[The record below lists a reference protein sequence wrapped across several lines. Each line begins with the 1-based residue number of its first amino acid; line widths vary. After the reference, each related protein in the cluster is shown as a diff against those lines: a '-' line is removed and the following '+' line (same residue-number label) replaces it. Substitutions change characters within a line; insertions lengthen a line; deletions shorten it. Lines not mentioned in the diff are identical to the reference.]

1 MIWNF
6 CIRRPV
12 LTTVI
17 FLAIFIFGVY
27 GYNQMPVREYPD
39 VDFPIVNVSVVL
51 PGADPEV
58 IETEVV
64 EPLEEEI
71 NTIEGIK
78 KITSTSR
85 EEVGIVTVEFEL
97 YRDIDFAAQDVR
109 DRVTRARPD
118 MADDI
123 MEPIIR
129 KVDPDAHSV
138 LWISLLGD
146 KRWDPVRM
154 TDYADTVLKDQLE
167 RLPGVGQILVGG
179 ERLYAVRI
187 QLDPDKLAAHHLAVQ
202 DVVRKIQAENVDIPS
217 GRIESRE
224 REFLIKT
231 KGQFSSAEPF
241 NDIIID
247 YRNGAPVRLSDVGK
261 AVAGVE
267 NDRNVARFN
276 QEKSIGLGVV
286 KQSDANMVEVVE
298 RIKSEMARLAEQFPP
313 GLEYAIASDDSIYV
327 KESVNDLTLTIS
339 MATLLVAFVILMF
352 LGSFRGTFIA
362 GLAIPTSLLAGMAL
376 IYHAGFSLNNISL
389 LAFLLVVGLV
399 VDDAIVVLESC
410 YRHMEYGA
418 EAKPAARTG
427 TTEIAFAAIAN
438 TLSIIAVFVPVAFM
452 PGMIGRFFFEF
463 GLTVAL
469 TVMASTFT
477 ALTLT
482 PMLCSRYLKVSAG
495 SERPTLLRATEW
507 GFGKLGAVY
516 RVVLN
521 SALKWRWATVLI
533 AVCAFVVGIF
543 FLTRLESEFVPSVDR
558 SKFLISYETVEGAT
572 VSYTDKYGSRIE
584 DILAGIDEV
593 RSYFMAI
600 GMARQGPGKVNEG
613 IFFVRLLHR
622 SERERGQQAIMQEV
636 RQKIAKIPGVRGYVM
651 ELRGPTGAEAPLQV
665 VLKNPDINKLAQ
677 QQEIV
682 MRWMRSQPEFVGVR
696 SNMKLDKPE
705 IRVAISREKAQEMG
719 VTVADISNT
728 LRYIFG
734 EPDITEIDRQGERY
748 EVIPEIASP
757 YNVPETIYR
766 LYTRNQSGEMV
777 SLANLVEIQEAVG
790 PSEIHHFNRG
800 RAVTVSSQL
809 PPGVRL
815 GTALNKLQ
823 NYLDTQLPG
832 DFRTDI
838 TGQSQNFKESF
849 YYLTMALVFAV
860 VFIFLILS
868 GQFESF
874 LHPLTILM
882 TLPLAGIGA
891 FGALYALDMTMNIFS
906 FIGIIMLL
914 GLVTKNAI
922 LLVDYS
928 NVLVARGNS
937 VMEAA
942 RQAAMV
948 RFRPVLMTAIST
960 IFGILPIALGYGAG
974 GEARMPMG
982 VCISMGMFA
991 ATALTLL
998 VIPVVYTLFD
1008 ALQRKILAHKGLSLL
1023 IVSLILV
1030 LIVVF
1035 YVL

>member
-12 LTTVI
+12 LTTVL
-17 FLAIFIFGVY
+17 FLAIFIFGIF
-27 GYNQMPVREYPD
+27 GYNQMPVREFPD
-39 VDFPIVNVSVVL
+39 VDFPIVNVSIVL

-78 KITSTSR
+78 QITSTSR

-123 MEPIIR
+123 LEPIIR
-129 KVDPDAHSV
+129 KVDPDAQAV
-138 LWISLLGD
+138 MWIALRGD

-154 TDYADTVLKDQLE
+154 TDYADTVIKDQLE
-167 RLPGVGQILVGG
+167 RLPGVGQIQIGG
-179 ERLYAVRI
+179 ERMYAVRI
-187 QLDPDKLAAHHLAVQ
+187 KLDPDKLAAHNLTVQ
-202 DVVRKIQAENVDIPS
+202 EVIAKIQAENVDIPS

-231 KGQFSSAEPF
+231 EGQFASAEPF
-241 NDIIID
+241 NDIIIT
-247 YRNGAPVRLSDVGK
+247 YRNGAPVRLSDVGQ
-261 AVAGVE
+261 ALDGVE
-267 NDRNVARFN
+267 NDRNVARYN
-276 QEKSIGLGVV
+276 QEQSIGLGVI
-286 KQSDANMVEVVE
+286 KQSDANMVQVVE
-298 RIKSEMARLAEQFPP
+298 RIKAELDRIAEQFPP
-313 GLEYAIASDDSIYV
+313 GLRYDIASDDSLYV
-327 KESVNDLTLTIS
+327 KENINDLITTIF
-339 MATLLVAFVILMF
+339 MATLLVALVILFF
-352 LGSFRGTFIA
+352 LGSLRGTIIS
-362 GLAIPTSLLAGMAL
+362 GLAIPTSLLAGMA
-376 IYHAGFSLNNISL
+376 IIFYAGFSLNVLSL
-389 LAFLLVVGLV
+389 LAFILVVGLV

-438 TLSIIAVFVPVAFM
+438 TLSLIAVFVPVAFM

-463 GLTVAL
+463 GITVAV
-469 TVMASTFT
+469 TVIASTFT

-482 PMLCSRYLKVSAG
+482 PMLCSRYLKAATG
-495 SERPTLLRATEW
+495 SHKPRLLRATEW
-507 GFGKLGAVY
+507 GFGKIEGIYRLLLKGAL
-516 RVVLN
+516 R
-521 SALKWRWATVLI
+521 WRWATVLI
-533 AVCAFVVGIF
+533 AILALFAGLF
-543 FLTRLESEFVPSVDR
+543 FLKLLESEFVPNIDK
-558 SKFLISYETVEGAT
+558 SKFVISYETVEGAT
-572 VSYTDKYGSRIE
+572 VSNTDKYGSQIE

-593 RSYFMAI
+593 RSFFMAI
-600 GMARQGPGKVNEG
+600 GLSRQGPGKANEG
-613 IFFVRLLHR
+613 FFFVRLIHH
-622 SERERGQQAIMQEV
+622 SERERDQQAVMHEV
-636 RQKIAKIPGVRGYVM
+636 RQKIAKIPGVRGFVL
-651 ELRGPTGAEAPLQV
+651 ESGGPVGAEAPLQV
-665 VLKNPDINKLAQ
+665 VLENPDINALAR
-677 QQEIV
+677 QQETV

-705 IRVAISREKAQEMG
+705 VRVAVNRQRAEEMG
-719 VTVADISNT
+719 VTVAEISNT

-734 EPDITEIDRQGERY
+734 EPEISEIDKKGERY
-748 EVIPEIASP
+748 EVIPEIASEQ
-757 YNVPETIYR
+757 NVPATIYR
-766 LYTRNQSGEMV
+766 LYTRNQSGSMV
-777 SLANLVEIQEAVG
+777 SLENLVTIEEGVG

-800 RAVTVSSQL
+800 RALTISSQL
-809 PPGVRL
+809 PPGVAL
-815 GTALNKLQ
+815 GTALGKLQ
-823 NYLDTQLPG
+823 NFLDTQLPA

-838 TGQSQNFKESF
+838 TGQSQDFKESF
-849 YYLTMALVFAV
+849 FYLSLALIFAV
-860 VFIFLILS
+860 IFIFLIMS

-874 LHPLTILM
+874 IHPLTILM

-891 FGALYALDMTMNIFS
+891 FGALYALGMTMNIFS

-914 GLVTKNAI
+914 GLVTKNGI
-922 LLVDYS
+922 LLVDYA
-928 NVLVARGNS
+928 NVLVARGYS

-942 RQAAMV
+942 RQAGMV

-960 IFGILPIALGYGAG
+960 ILGILPIALGYGAG

-1008 ALQRKILAHKGLSLL
+1008 GLQRKILGHKALSFL
-1023 IVSLILV
+1023 IFILILG
-1030 LIVVF
+1030 LIGMLYLF
-1035 YVL
+1035 